1 MSGSLEDLEGRIV
14 DLKEEIRQLE
24 WRIGESVMLP
34 AERSRL
40 KDKLE
45 LKKVD
50 LAKLE
55 RRHKRN
61 RAC

>member
-1 MSGSLEDLEGRIV
+1 MSGCLEDLERQIV
-14 DLKEEIRQLE
+14 DIKEEIRQLE
-24 WRIGESVMLP
+24 WRIGELVMPP

-40 KDKLE
+40 KDKLA

-55 RRHKRN
+55 RRHKRS
-61 RAC
+61 RGC